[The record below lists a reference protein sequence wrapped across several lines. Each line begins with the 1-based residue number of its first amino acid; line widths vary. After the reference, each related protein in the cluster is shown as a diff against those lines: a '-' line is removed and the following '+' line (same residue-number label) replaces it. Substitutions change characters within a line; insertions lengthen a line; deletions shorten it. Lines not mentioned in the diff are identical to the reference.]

1 MEEIKKG
8 SQEYEEKLQW
18 EFYSTGLELLE
29 YKKQEKATALE
40 KELLDLFASKI
51 EESIEVFIE
60 GLTIVC
66 DRTFKRLRLDKE

>member
-1 MEEIKKG
+1 LPLR
-8 SQEYEEKLQW
+8 KLNN
-18 EFYSTGLELLE
+18 YSTGLELLE